1 MNPPYWMRKI
11 LLNILCVSALFGR
24 DPSVFVYVLPFDN
37 IQNDPTVEWIAPGLS
52 DMAIQELNTIFGV
65 KVKDKGDLETV
76 MNDRSMM
83 LKQPR
88 GSKNILVL
96 GKFNRQLD
104 NIHVSIQMVDIANW
118 DELAKENITDSYSQV
133 SALNKKVGETVREML
148 EPYLMKPPAK
158 PTSPY
163 PAFSEPKPIKK
174 RHPISVQSE
183 KVASGLDQQI
193 AELEASMDILLGA
206 RMRDKSKKK
215 NPKPSFKSGEWSLDF
230 DVDRKLEDNPENA
243 ANTSMLSSVLDQL
256 LTNPYDVELQ
266 RPEFEYHE
274 DDENYMTVRFPVV
287 YKLKDKII
295 KDMLTTLPYT
305 GLEQNGTLTVFY
317 FDRNSFNFPQKHVD
331 TIKNGSYRRVPV
343 IRIFDENRN
352 TLIVVADTPEK
363 YWHTRSS
370 DKVLYVPQH
379 QFSQLIDFT
388 MGGWSMQVAMETVEI
403 NAVYEFILPVSSM
416 EDLSN
421 VSLKFVN
428 EEELKAFLDPLL

>member
-1 MNPPYWMRKI
+1 MNPTPRMRNI
-11 LLNILCVSALFGR
+11 FINILCVSALFGR

-52 DMAIQELNTIFGV
+52 DMVIQELNTLYGV
-65 KVKDKGDLETV
+65 KVKNKDDLETV

-104 NIHVSIQMVDIANW
+104 NILVSIQMVDISNW
-118 DELAKENITDSYSQV
+118 DELAKETISDTYSQV
-133 SALNKKVGETVREML
+133 SSLNTKVGATVKNML
-148 EPYLMKPPAK
+148 NPHLFQAPVAK
-158 PTSPY
+158 TSPY
-163 PAFSEPKPIKK
+163 PSFSEPKPIQK

-183 KVASGLDQQI
+183 QVVSKLDKQI
-193 AELEASMDILLGA
+193 EELEASMDILLGA
-206 RMRDKSKKK
+206 RERDKTQTKQVE
-215 NPKPSFKSGEWSLDF
+215 PTFTSGEWSMDF
-230 DVDRKLEDNPENA
+230 DVDRKLEDNPKNA
-243 ANTSMLSSVLDQL
+243 ENTSMLATVLDQL

-274 DDENYMTVRFPVV
+274 DDENYMTIRFPVV

-305 GLEQNGTLTVFY
+305 GLEQNGSLTVFY
-317 FDRNSFNFPQKHVD
+317 FDRESFNFPQKQVQ
-331 TIKNGSYRRVPV
+331 TIKDGSYRRVPV
-343 IRIFDENRN
+343 LRIFDENRN

-363 YWHTRSS
+363 YWHSKSS
-370 DKVLYVPQH
+370 NKVLYVPQH

-388 MGGWSMQVAMETVEI
+388 VGGWSLQVAMETVEI
-403 NAVYEFILPVSSM
+403 HAVYEFILPVSEM
-416 EDLSN
+416 ESLSN

-428 EEELKAFLDPLL
+428 EVELKTFLDPLL

>member
-1 MNPPYWMRKI
+1 MKPTPRIRNI
-11 LLNILCVSALFGR
+11 LICILCVSALIGR

-52 DMAIQELNTIFGV
+52 NMVIQELNTLYGV
-65 KVKDKGDLETV
+65 KVKNKDDLETI

-104 NIHVSIQMVDIANW
+104 NILVSIQMVDIATW
-118 DELAKENITDSYSQV
+118 DELAKENFADGYSQV
-133 SALNKKVGETVREML
+133 SALNTKVGALVKQML
-148 EPYLMKPPAK
+148 NPYLIQAPVVKTK
-158 PTSPY
+158 PY
-163 PAFSEPKPIKK
+163 PSFTEPKPITK

-183 KVASGLDQQI
+183 QVVSNLDQQI

-206 RMRDKSKKK
+206 RERDKSQSK
-215 NPKPSFKSGEWSLDF
+215 NVEPTFKSGEWSMDF

-243 ANTSMLSSVLDQL
+243 ENTSMLATVLDQL

-274 DDENYMTVRFPVV
+274 DDENYMTIRFPVV

-305 GLEQNGTLTVFY
+305 GLEQNGSLTVFY
-317 FDRNSFNFPQKHVD
+317 FDRESFNFPQKQVE
-331 TIKNGSYRRVPV
+331 TIMDGSYRRVPV
-343 IRIFDENRN
+343 LRIFDENRN

-363 YWHTRSS
+363 YWHSKTS

-388 MGGWSMQVAMETVEI
+388 VGGWSMQVAMETVEI
-403 NAVYEFILPVSSM
+403 HAIYEFILPVSQM
-416 EDLSN
+416 ESLSN